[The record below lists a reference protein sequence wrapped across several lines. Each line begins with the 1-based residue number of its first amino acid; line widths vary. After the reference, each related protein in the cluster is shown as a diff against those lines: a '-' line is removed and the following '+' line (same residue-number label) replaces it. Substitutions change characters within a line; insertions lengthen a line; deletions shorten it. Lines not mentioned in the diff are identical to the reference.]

1 MRMLWGAAGLLGL
14 ALTVPMAAIA
24 QEDDLAVVKKAV
36 AQATPA
42 PAAPEDAVQKQ
53 ERAEDKRPAVRKAG
67 KPTWLKV
74 RVLEKGGRK
83 KVNVN
88 LPLALVRAM
97 GDDFDVSWFCGHHRN
112 GRGSHKDRDWD
123 DDDNHCP
130 SIKLADVLAALD
142 SGQDLVQV
150 DDEDSTVRVWVE

>member
-1 MRMLWGAAGLLGL
+1 MKMLWGAGLVGL
-14 ALTVPMAAIA
+14 ALAVPMAAIA

-42 PAAPEDAVQKQ
+42 PAPAEDAVQKP
-53 ERAEDKRPAVRKAG
+53 EKAEEKRPAVRKAG

-74 RVLEKGGRK
+74 RVLENGGRK
-83 KVNVN
+83 KVTVN

-97 GDDFDVSWFCGHHRN
+97 GDDFDVAWFCGGHHQWH
-112 GRGSHKDRDWD
+112 GHSHKDGRYD
-123 DDDNHCP
+123 DDHNPCP
-130 SIKLADVLAALD
+130 SMKLSDVLAALD

-150 DDEDSTVRVWVE
+150 DDE